1 MRKLLCLILALAMV
15 FSLAACGNGNSEP
28 TNEPS
33 SSNEPKNEK
42 VKVIYI
48 GGTLGDAGIADATYE
63 GYERMLEELPVD
75 GEFVELPTDPS
86 AYKATLLDA
95 CDKSPDMIFTSANNG
110 MIDEVLS
117 AAPDFP
123 EIKFMVLDT
132 ALGQPGL
139 DGLDN
144 VLGILCAQNEV
155 SFLTGYLAMKM
166 SETGKVGIVVGVEY
180 PTLSDF
186 ITGYINGAL
195 HANPNAQVA
204 VSASGD
210 FVDQAAAKETALAQ
224 IRQGCDVIYAVGAGS
239 SFGTLEA
246 CKEAGVW
253 GIGCDTDL
261 AAQFIGVDDEQADCI
276 ITSAYKDWGAV
287 SYNWVKRVI
296 ENPDALDWGTVEVYG
311 IANGGCKII
320 ENEIYNK
327 QVPDEIK
334 AEMNN
339 LIEDVRNGELECPS
353 YFDMTED
360 EYLDLKNSVMVK

>member
-1 MRKLLCLILALAMV
+1 M
-15 FSLAACGNGNSEP
+15 
-28 TNEPS
+28 
-33 SSNEPKNEK
+33 
-42 VKVIYI
+42 VIYI

-204 VSASGD
+204 VSASGTLLTRQLLKKPLWHR
-210 FVDQAAAKETALAQ
+210 FAK
-224 IRQGCDVIYAVGAGS
+224 AV
-239 SFGTLEA
+239 
-246 CKEAGVW
+246 
-253 GIGCDTDL
+253 
-261 AAQFIGVDDEQADCI
+261 
-276 ITSAYKDWGAV
+276 
-287 SYNWVKRVI
+287 
-296 ENPDALDWGTVEVYG
+296 
-311 IANGGCKII
+311 
-320 ENEIYNK
+320 
-327 QVPDEIK
+327 
-334 AEMNN
+334 M
-339 LIEDVRNGELECPS
+339 
-353 YFDMTED
+353 
-360 EYLDLKNSVMVK
+360 